1 MKRYVYASSKNDVFD
16 LTKTGFSFYNQFL
29 NPEELEYMEREKNL
43 TGYIDMMS
51 PEDYYSECSELA
63 HVPVELLKRQR
74 ESSRVDD
81 DSLDRRKIDK
91 YIEDMKAGDK
101 FPLCFL
107 DYSTNGQEGLH
118 RMYAA
123 GEVFGWDTEFPV
135 LIVEPYDLDMWNRHK
150 KREAA
155 ERYRRDKFKDVV
167 SKAADGIADPDSPPP
182 VDFEEMLKDA
192 IVEMAGRSEFGSHDI
207 DVRLRTDDGSTFVYL
222 TEYDGLDC
230 TQGSF
235 DVQVWLEDL
244 YEWYPIEPNDLDDP
258 LEPDN
263 LDDIDNIIEEDM
275 DDKSFL
281 ADFLFGEDS

>member
-1 MKRYVYASSKNDVFD
+1 MKRYIYASSKNDVFD
-16 LTKTGFSFYNQFL
+16 LTKTGYTFYNQFL
-29 NPEELEYMEREKNL
+29 NPEELKYMEENKNL

-51 PEDYYSECSELA
+51 PEDYYSECGELA
-63 HVPVELLKRQR
+63 RVPVELLKRQR
-74 ESSRVDD
+74 ESSHIDD
-81 DSLDRRKIDK
+81 TLDIRKIDK
-91 YIEDMKAGDK
+91 YIEDMKAGNK

-135 LIVEPYDLDMWNRHK
+135 LIVEPYNLTRWEMHK
-150 KREAA
+150 KYEAA

-167 SKAADGIADPDSPPP
+167 SKAADSIADPDSLPP

-192 IVEMAGRSEFGSHDI
+192 IVGMAGRSEFGCHNI
-207 DVRLRTDDGSTFVYL
+207 DVRLRTEDGSTFVYL
-222 TEYDGLDC
+222 TKYDGLDC

-235 DVQVWLEDL
+235 DVQVRLEDL
-244 YEWYPIEPNDLDDP
+244 YEWYPIEPDDLDDP

-263 LDDIDNIIEEDM
+263 LDDIDNIIEEEM
-275 DDKSFL
+275 NDKRFL